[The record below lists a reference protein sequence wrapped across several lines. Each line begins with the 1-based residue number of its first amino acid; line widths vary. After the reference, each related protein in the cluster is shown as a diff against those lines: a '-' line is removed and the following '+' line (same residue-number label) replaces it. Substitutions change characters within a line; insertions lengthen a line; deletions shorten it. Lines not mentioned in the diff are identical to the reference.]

1 MTKILFVDDD
11 AIARRNIRTKID
23 WKSYNW
29 ELIYTAKDAVDAVD
43 FMKQN
48 QPDIILSDI
57 KMPIMDGIQMA
68 MVARNYYPDIKY
80 IFISGY
86 KEFEYAKQALKLN
99 AVDYLNK
106 PLETKQLVQV
116 LREAE
121 RLSKEAKRNNDILRD
136 KYPFLQRH
144 YLSQLMYQHF
154 REIDAAVF
162 KAFDINLSD
171 GYGIAGYLQICTDEN
186 SAGTDRAEKL
196 GRYLSSIYEGSF
208 FISMGVNQIFLI
220 YTCSN
225 VENEASFKVRIE
237 KMEWQAQQYMKKG
250 ETLVFHYGTVIRNL
264 NELYVSYESI
274 LKKIDMD
281 TNDLLAKV
289 KSYLNQNYF
298 VEDLSLTQIAEY
310 FHVNHCYLTSI
321 FKEKYGI
328 NLYDYLIQ
336 TRMKKA
342 GELVCSTSKKVYE
355 IAEEVGYKNS
365 RYFSVVFKKYFGC
378 TVLEYR
384 KQHT

>member
-11 AIARRNIRTKID
+11 AIARRNIWTKID
-23 WKSYNW
+23 WKSYDW
-29 ELIYTAKDAVDAVD
+29 ELIYTAKDAVDALD

-99 AVDYLNK
+99 AVDYLDK

-116 LREAE
+116 LKEAE
-121 RLSKEAKRNNDILRD
+121 RLSREAKRNNDILRD

-154 REIDAAVF
+154 REIDASVF
-162 KAFDINLSD
+162 KTFDINLSN
-171 GYGIAGYLQICTDEN
+171 GYGIAGYLQICTEGG
-186 SAGTDRAEKL
+186 SPETDRAEKL
-196 GRYLSSIYEGSF
+196 GCYLSSVYEGSF
-208 FISMGVNQIFLI
+208 FISTGANQIFLI

-225 VENEASFKVRIE
+225 VENEADFKERIK
-237 KMEWQAQQYMKKG
+237 KMERQAQQYMKEG
-250 ETLVFHYGTVIRNL
+250 ETLVFHYGTMIRNL

-274 LKKIDMD
+274 LKSIDMD
-281 TNDLLAKV
+281 TNNLLAKV

-298 VEDLSLTQIAEY
+298 AEDLSLTQIAEY

-342 GELVCSTSKKVYE
+342 GELVCSTNKKVYE

>member
-1 MTKILFVDDD
+1 MLF
-11 AIARRNIRTKID
+11 R
-23 WKSYNW
+23 
-29 ELIYTAKDAVDAVD
+29 
-43 FMKQN
+43 
-48 QPDIILSDI
+48 
-57 KMPIMDGIQMA
+57 
-68 MVARNYYPDIKY
+68 
-80 IFISGY
+80 
-86 KEFEYAKQALKLN
+86 
-99 AVDYLNK
+99 
-106 PLETKQLVQV
+106 
-116 LREAE
+116 
-121 RLSKEAKRNNDILRD
+121 
-136 KYPFLQRH
+136 
-144 YLSQLMYQHF
+144 SQLMYQHF

-281 TNDLLAKV
+281 TNDLLAK
-289 KSYLNQNYF
+289 
-298 VEDLSLTQIAEY
+298 
-310 FHVNHCYLTSI
+310 
-321 FKEKYGI
+321 
-328 NLYDYLIQ
+328 
-336 TRMKKA
+336 
-342 GELVCSTSKKVYE
+342 E
-355 IAEEVGYKNS
+355 IGRASCRERV
-365 RYFSVVFKKYFGC
+365 
-378 TVLEYR
+378 
-384 KQHT
+384 